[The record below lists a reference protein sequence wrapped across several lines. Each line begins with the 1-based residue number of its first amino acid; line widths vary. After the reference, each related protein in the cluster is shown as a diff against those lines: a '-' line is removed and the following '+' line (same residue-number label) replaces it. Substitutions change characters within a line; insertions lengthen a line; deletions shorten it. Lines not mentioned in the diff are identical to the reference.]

1 MGCIGCIFLYI
12 FFFQFGLGPMPFFIG
27 AGGLYFLKIDPY
39 LTSFFLPIHR
49 IV

>member
-27 AGGLYFLKIDPY
+27 AGALHYLKFYLIRFLLFD
-39 LTSFFLPIHR
+39 F
-49 IV
+49 